1 MKKKF
6 LYIYLTLLFVGLGSC
21 KKSYLDTEPSD
32 QIKAARVFDN
42 MNNVRVN
49 LNGIYRMLY
58 MQYSDQEEDGQAA
71 MMITFDFLGEDIVHT
86 ASGTSYFR
94 GSYRGTDHRSETN
107 GLTLFAYRMYYRI
120 LANVNILLT
129 GLDTVPEA
137 TQEEKDAVKGE
148 LLALRSF
155 SHFMLVQLFGKRY
168 RLNDLGLP
176 ENTEVRDGKTE
187 PALGAPLMLFYSS
200 GPQPR
205 ATVDLMYA
213 SINKDI
219 DQAIILLG
227 SAPPRGIYRTHI
239 DKNVAMGL
247 KARIALTQQDWT
259 NAAYYASEARKG
271 YTLMS
276 NAAYLDGFS
285 DMKNVEWMWGAHQL
299 PEQLPTYGSF
309 YAYMSSNFNSAHT
322 RPNPKLINAVLYNR
336 ITSTDVRKKL
346 FCDNI
351 NDYVNYPGV
360 TNAST
365 GQPEPLQVRK
375 RLMQKKFVVS
385 DPAVSAGDI
394 PFMRAAEMYLIEAEA
409 LVKLNRGAEALTA
422 ITPLILNRDPSLD
435 LGTISL
441 ADIEDYIDF
450 QRRIELWGEG
460 FRFLDLKR
468 KNLPLERTTTQGHT
482 TALANVLVRA
492 APYIDDATVNAWW
505 QFKFPIRE
513 RRANVLLIQND

>member
-6 LYIYLTLLFVGLGSC
+6 IYIYLTLLFVGLSSC

-32 QIKAARVFDN
+32 QLKADRVFDN

-71 MMITFDFLGEDIVHT
+71 MMITLDFLGEDIVHT

-94 GSYRGTDHRSETN
+94 GSYRGTDHRASGN
-107 GLTLFAYRMYYRI
+107 GLPLFAYRMYYRI
-120 LANVNILLT
+120 LANVNILLA

-137 TQEEKDAVKGE
+137 TQQEKDTVRGE

-168 RLNDLGLP
+168 NVDLSTGLP
-176 ENTEVRDGKTE
+176 INKDQANN
-187 PALGAPLMLFYSS
+187 PNLGAPLMLFYSDA
-200 GPQPR
+200 PQPR

-219 DQAIILLG
+219 DEAIILLG

-239 DKNVAMGL
+239 DKSVAMGL
-247 KARIALTQQDWT
+247 KARIALTQSDWT
-259 NAAYYASEARKG
+259 NAAYYAREARKG

-276 NAAYLDGFS
+276 NAAYLDGFT
-285 DMKNVEWMWGAHQL
+285 DMKNVEWMWGARQL
-299 PEQLPTYGSF
+299 AEQLPTYGSF
-309 YAYMSSNFNSAHT
+309 YAYMSANFNSAHT

-336 ITSTDVRKKL
+336 ITSTDVRKRL
-346 FCDNI
+346 FCNNI
-351 NDYVNYPGV
+351 NDYVNFPGV
-360 TNAST
+360 VNAST

-375 RLMQKKFVVS
+375 LLMQRKFVVS

-409 LVKLNRGAEALTA
+409 LVKLNRSADALVA
-422 ITPLILNRDPSLD
+422 ISPLILNRDPSLD
-435 LGTISL
+435 LGSINE
-441 ADIEDYIDF
+441 AEIEDYIDF

-468 KNLPLERTTTQGHT
+468 KNEALARTTTQGHT
-482 TALANVLVRA
+482 TTLANVLTRNK
-492 APYIDDATVNAWW
+492 PDDGTTLNAWW
-505 QFKFPIRE
+505 QFMFPIRE
-513 RRANVLLIQND
+513 IRANPYLIQND